1 MCILPIEKS
10 KKIVYNNICNQ
21 EITKFEKV
29 VINMSWFVRMWIIIA
44 IVFVGFGLATLLEK
58 YDTQVINAVKKI
70 LRFFAEMADD
80 ALVIVLA
87 LLVS

>member
-1 MCILPIEKS
+1 
-10 KKIVYNNICNQ
+10 
-21 EITKFEKV
+21 
-29 VINMSWFVRMWIIIA
+29 MSWFVRMWIIIA